1 MAAERQEISI
11 RSSCRHLGFS
21 KQAYYKFRHHREDQA
36 ERDRQIVG
44 KVLSVRRHLP
54 RLGTRKLYY
63 MLKDE
68 FMEAHLSVGRDKL
81 FEVLRAKRM
90 LITKRRKYAKTT
102 DSKHWMRTYPNQA
115 QYLQLTQ
122 PEQLWVADI
131 TYILTQEETLYLHL
145 VTDAYSKQIM
155 GYTLSRDLKAE
166 STLKALQMALK
177 KRMYPHHQIV
187 HHSDRGLQF
196 CSKLYINELRKH
208 NCQISMTQ
216 DGNPYD
222 NAIAERVNGIL
233 KDEFYCDEP
242 FENYEIAL
250 ATVAQSIMIYNTR
263 RPHLSCSMLTPVQ
276 MHRQHTLPV
285 KQWHKKPLYIGREV
299 SN

>member
-1 MAAERQEISI
+1 MAAERQRISI
-11 RSSCRHLGFS
+11 HSCCRHLGFS
-21 KQAYYKFRHHREDQA
+21 KQAYYQLQHHREDQA
-36 ERDRQIVG
+36 ERDRQIIG
-44 KVLSVRRHLP
+44 KVLMVRRHLP

-63 MLKDE
+63 LLKDE
-68 FMEAHLSVGRDKL
+68 FVEAHLTIGRDKL
-81 FEVLRAKRM
+81 FEVLRAKKM
-90 LITKRRKYAKTT
+90 LIMKRRKYVKTT
-102 DSKHWMRTYPNQA
+102 DSKHWMRTHPNRA
-115 QYLQLTQ
+115 QHMQLTQ

-131 TYILTQEETLYLHL
+131 TYILTREETLYLHL

-155 GYTLSRDLKAE
+155 GYTLSRDLKTE

-177 KRMYPHHQIV
+177 KRIYPHHQIV

-222 NAIAERVNGIL
+222 NAVAERVNGIL

-242 FENYEIAL
+242 FENYETAL
-250 ATVAQSIMIYNTR
+250 ASVAQSIMMYNTR

-276 MHRQHTLPV
+276 MHQQQELLV
-285 KQWHKKPLYIGREV
+285 KQWHKKPLYSRREV
-299 SN
+299 L

>member
-1 MAAERQEISI
+1 M
-11 RSSCRHLGFS
+11 
-21 KQAYYKFRHHREDQA
+21 YY
-36 ERDRQIVG
+36 
-44 KVLSVRRHLP
+44 L
-54 RLGTRKLYY
+54 
-63 MLKDE
+63 LKDE
-68 FMEAHLSVGRDKL
+68 FIEAHLAVGRDKL
-81 FEVLRAKRM
+81 FEVLRAKKM
-90 LITKRRKYAKTT
+90 LITKRRKYVQTT

-115 QYLQLTQ
+115 QHMTLTQ

-131 TYILTQEETLYLHL
+131 TYILTRQETLYLHL

-155 GYTLSRDLKAE
+155 GYTVSRDLKAE

-177 KRMYPHHQIV
+177 KRIYPYNQIV

-196 CSKLYINELRKH
+196 CSKLYVNELRKH

-242 FENYEIAL
+242 FENYESAL
-250 ATVAQSIMIYNTR
+250 EYVAQSIILYNTR

-276 MHRQHTLPV
+276 MHQQQELPV
-285 KQWHKKPLYIGREV
+285 TYRLRKVLDETQSMSTPIAPPAPLPGVAIVRLEILQSYALTPGVAVEIAVPRCG
-299 SN
+299 S

>member
-1 MAAERQEISI
+1 MASERQGISI
-11 RSSCRHLGFS
+11 RSCCRYLGFS
-21 KQAYYKFRHHREDQA
+21 KQAYYQLRHHREDQA
-36 ERDRQIVG
+36 ERDRQIIG
-44 KVLSVRRHLP
+44 KVLTVRRHLP

-63 MLKDE
+63 LLKHTFE
-68 FMEAHLSVGRDKL
+68 EAHLAVGRDKL

-90 LITKRRKYAKTT
+90 LITKRRKYVKTT
-102 DSKHWMRTYPNQA
+102 DSKHWMRTYPNLVQ
-115 QYLQLTQ
+115 QMPLTH

-131 TYILTQEETLYLHL
+131 TYILTRQETLYLHL

-155 GYTLSRDLKAE
+155 DYTLSRDLKAE

-177 KRMYPHHQIV
+177 KRMYPQHQII

-208 NCQISMTQ
+208 HCQISMTQ

-222 NAIAERVNGIL
+222 NAVAERVNGIL

-242 FENYEIAL
+242 FGNYETAL
-250 ATVAQSIMIYNTR
+250 ASVAQSIILYNTR
-263 RPHLSCSMLTPVQ
+263 RPHLSCSMLTPAQ
-276 MHRQHTLPV
+276 MHCQRVLPV
-285 KQWHKKPLYIGREV
+285 KQRHKTYLCSSRVV
-299 SN
+299 S